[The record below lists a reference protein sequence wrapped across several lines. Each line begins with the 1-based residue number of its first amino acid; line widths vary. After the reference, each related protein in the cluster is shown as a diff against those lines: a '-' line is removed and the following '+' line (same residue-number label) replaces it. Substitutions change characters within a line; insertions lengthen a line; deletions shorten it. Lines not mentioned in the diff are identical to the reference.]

1 MEEKN
6 ININLGGFSTL
17 LTIVFLV
24 LKLCGVIT
32 WSWFWVLSPI
42 IFSVGI
48 IILIFIIIG
57 VIVWINNRLQETE
70 IMGNTLS
77 DYLKSI
83 AKYPL
88 LSAEEELDLARRYT
102 VDGDADAFEKMVNC
116 NLRLVVHI
124 AKHYQ
129 NVHLSLLDLI
139 GEGNLGLITAVEKYD
154 YTLGNRFSTCAVQWI
169 KQAIS
174 KAITDKGRNVRIPA
188 HMYQL
193 MSQYRKAINDLGA
206 DGHLLTDEEIAA
218 YLKIDT
224 DKIKVLRQY
233 KHDTLSLD
241 MPLGDES
248 EDTLGDLQAD
258 GSDTPIDYTER
269 GLRAQLVKDAIATL
283 KPRSQQIVKMRYG
296 LGADGDPVAW
306 RDEHTLEQVGAAL
319 GITRERVRQI
329 EKESMTELRRALE
342 KYNEEFAEY
351 M

>member
-1 MEEKN
+1 MAKN
-6 ININLGGFSTL
+6 
-17 LTIVFLV
+17 LTN
-24 LKLCGVIT
+24 
-32 WSWFWVLSPI
+32 P
-42 IFSVGI
+42 
-48 IILIFIIIG
+48 
-57 VIVWINNRLQETE
+57 
-70 IMGNTLS
+70 LS
-77 DYLKSI
+77 DYLRAI

-88 LSAEEELDLARRYT
+88 LTADEEFELGRRIA
-102 VDGDADAFEKMVNC
+102 DGDADAFEKMVNC

-218 YLKIDT
+218 YLKVDT

-258 GSDTPIDYTER
+258 NSDTPIDYTER
-269 GLRAQLVKDAIATL
+269 GLRAQLVQEAISTL

-329 EKESMTELRRALE
+329 EKESMTELRRVLE

>member
-1 MEEKN
+1 
-6 ININLGGFSTL
+6 
-17 LTIVFLV
+17 
-24 LKLCGVIT
+24 
-32 WSWFWVLSPI
+32 
-42 IFSVGI
+42 
-48 IILIFIIIG
+48 
-57 VIVWINNRLQETE
+57 
-70 IMGNTLS
+70 MGNTLS

-193 MSQYRKAINDLGA
+193 MSQYRKALSKRAFI
-206 DGHLLTDEEIAA
+206 IARLNRRRQPRFNYSGGKIRLHTWKSFL
-218 YLKIDT
+218 YL
-224 DKIKVLRQY
+224 
-233 KHDTLSLD
+233 
-241 MPLGDES
+241 
-248 EDTLGDLQAD
+248 
-258 GSDTPIDYTER
+258 
-269 GLRAQLVKDAIATL
+269 
-283 KPRSQQIVKMRYG
+283 RS
-296 LGADGDPVAW
+296 
-306 RDEHTLEQVGAAL
+306 
-319 GITRERVRQI
+319 
-329 EKESMTELRRALE
+329 SMD
-342 KYNEEFAEY
+342 
-351 M
+351 